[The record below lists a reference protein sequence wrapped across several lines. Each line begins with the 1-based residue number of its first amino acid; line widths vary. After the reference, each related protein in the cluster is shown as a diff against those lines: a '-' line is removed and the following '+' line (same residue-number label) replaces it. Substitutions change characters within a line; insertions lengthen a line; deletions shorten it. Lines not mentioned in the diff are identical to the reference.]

1 MREAHWGR
9 GAKPLSIGSEEESE
23 GVVVRGGS
31 GNLGLVSLGG
41 RGKVVELRK
50 GVEGVVV

>member
-1 MREAHWGR
+1 M
-9 GAKPLSIGSEEESE
+9 GA
-23 GVVVRGGS
+23 V

-50 GVEGVVV
+50 GVKGEVVV